1 VENGI
6 VETMTTFK
14 VNENYVS
21 QEGFS
26 GEGQGDAVGGEARN
40 IPDES

>member
-1 VENGI
+1 
-6 VETMTTFK
+6 MTTFR
-14 VNENYVS
+14 VNEEYVS

-26 GEGQGDAVGGEARN
+26 GEGQRDAVAGEARN